1 MPRRAPASRRL
12 RTKVSLDRRGW
23 ETFQLE
29 ARRIADRLGVAVT
42 KISIRRPG
50 RRKATSIP

>member
-50 RRKATSIP
+50 RRKATSTP